1 MKAHIIETNR
11 KYEALTISSKM
22 ETGKNLFES
31 ATKTMIILVMQA
43 ALSDQKQEQ
52 SSIQKVSV
60 MTINKQWI
68 LHLILEYKT

>member
-11 KYEALTISSKM
+11 KYEALTICSKM

-60 MTINKQWI
+60 MTINKQ
-68 LHLILEYKT
+68 